1 MSLSKKIATNTLIQI
16 IGKVLST
23 ALGLFSLALITRYLG
38 QSGYGEYTTVINYLT
53 IFAVLADFGLTLVTV
68 QMISGVEK
76 GEKENKILNNLFTFR
91 LISIILFLALSPIV
105 LFFIP
110 YSASI
115 KIGILI
121 TAPFFIFPALTQII
135 VGLLQK
141 RLKMGKAVIA
151 EVSSRLVL
159 IVGIVLAWQM
169 KAGLNGILLAT
180 LASGASSFI
189 LHYILARNLAQFKL
203 AWDFEFWKMIIK
215 KSWPLAITIVL
226 NLLYLRT
233 DIIFLSL
240 YKSSAEVGI
249 YGAAYRVIDV
259 LTTIPFMFAGLI
271 LPIITTAWLEK
282 RKAYFKKTLQRAFD
296 FMIIIS
302 LPLLVGGIML
312 ARPIMIAVAGEDF
325 AASGQILSLLMVAVT
340 FIFAGTMFSHAV
352 IAIDKQ
358 KKLIGFYIFTS
369 ISALLGYLILIP
381 LYSSV
386 GAAIVT
392 IYSEAI
398 IAIFSAYCVYKYT
411 KFLPTINTFLKT
423 VIASFI
429 MGFFLYFYPNDLS
442 AGFLNLII
450 IIILAGLIYGL
461 FLFLL
466 GGINIHDLKI
476 MFKKT
481 KPTQSYKSING
492 I

>member
-1 MSLSKKIATNTLIQI
+1 MSLSKKIAKNTLIQI
-16 IGKVLST
+16 IGKVVST
-23 ALGLFSLALITRYLG
+23 ALGLFSLGLITRYLG
-38 QSGYGEYTTVINYLT
+38 QSGYGDYTTVINFLT

-68 QMISGVEK
+68 QMISGVQK

-91 LISIILFLALSPIV
+91 LVTIVLFLALSPII
-105 LFFIP
+105 LYFMP
-110 YSASI
+110 YSGAI

-151 EVSSRLVL
+151 EVSSRVVL
-159 IVGIVLAWQM
+159 IIGVALAWYFET
-169 KAGLNGILLAT
+169 GLNGILVAT

-189 LHYILARNLAQFKL
+189 IHYLLARDLAKFKL
-203 AWDFEFWKMIIK
+203 SWDFDFWKKILK
-215 KSWPLAITIVL
+215 QSWPLAITIVL

-240 YKSSAEVGI
+240 YKSSSEVGI

-271 LPIITTAWLEK
+271 LPILTMAWIEK
-282 RKAYFKKTLQRAFD
+282 KKDYFKKTLQRSFD
-296 FMIIIS
+296 FMIIVA
-302 LPLLVGGIML
+302 LPLLVGGVMLAKPIML
-312 ARPIMIAVAGEDF
+312 AVAGEEF
-325 AASGQILSLLMVAVT
+325 IASGKILALLIVAVA
-340 FIFAGTMFSHAV
+340 FIFAGTIFSHAV

-369 ISALLGYLILIP
+369 ITALLGYITLIP

-411 KFLPTINTFLKT
+411 KYLPNIKIVLKSI
-423 VIASFI
+423 IASFI
-429 MGFFLYFYPNDLS
+429 MGLFLYFYPEQLS
-442 AGFLNLII
+442 AGFLNIGIVITLGAIV
-450 IIILAGLIYGL
+450 YGL
-461 FLFLL
+461 FLFIL
-466 GGINIHDLKI
+466 GGISMDDIKLL
-476 MFKKT
+476 FKKT
-481 KPTQSYKSING
+481 KPSQSYK
-492 I
+492 

>member
-1 MSLSKKIATNTLIQI
+1 MSLSKKIAKNTLIQI
-16 IGKVLST
+16 IGKVAST
-23 ALGLFSLALITRYLG
+23 ALGLFSLGLITRYLG
-38 QSGYGEYTTVINYLT
+38 QSGYGDYTTVINFLT

-68 QMISGVEK
+68 QMISGVQK
-76 GEKENKILNNLFTFR
+76 GDKENKILNNLFTFR
-91 LISIILFLALSPIV
+91 LVTIILFLALSPII
-105 LFFIP
+105 LYFMP
-110 YSASI
+110 YGAAI

-141 RLKMGKAVIA
+141 RLKMGKAVVA
-151 EVSSRLVL
+151 EISSRVVL
-159 IVGIVLAWQM
+159 IFGIALAWYFE
-169 KAGLNGILLAT
+169 AGLNGILFAT
-180 LASGASSFI
+180 LVSGASSFI
-189 LHYILARNLAQFKL
+189 IHYLLAKDLAKFKL
-203 AWDFEFWKMIIK
+203 SWDFDFWKKILK
-215 KSWPLAITIVL
+215 QSWPLAITIVL

-271 LPIITTAWLEK
+271 LPILTMAWVEK
-282 RKAYFKKTLQRAFD
+282 KKAYFKKTLQRAFD
-296 FMIIIS
+296 FMIIVA
-302 LPLLVGGIML
+302 LPLLVGGVMLAKPIML
-312 ARPIMIAVAGEDF
+312 AVAGEEF
-325 AASGQILSLLMVAVT
+325 IASGKVLSLLIVAVA

-358 KKLIGFYIFTS
+358 RKLIGFYIFTS
-369 ISALLGYLILIP
+369 ITALLGYVTLIP

-411 KFLPTINTFLKT
+411 KYLPNIKIVLKSI
-423 VIASFI
+423 IASFA
-429 MGFFLYFYPNDLS
+429 MGLFIYFYPDRLI
-442 AGFLNLII
+442 AGFLNLGIVI
-450 IIILAGLIYGL
+450 TTAAIVYGL

-466 GGINIHDLKI
+466 GGISMDDIKLL
-476 MFKKT
+476 FKKT
-481 KPTQSYKSING
+481 KPSQSYK
-492 I
+492 

>member
-1 MSLSKKIATNTLIQI
+1 MSLSKKIAKNTIIQI

-38 QSGYGEYTTVINYLT
+38 KSGYGDYTTVINFLT

-68 QMISGVEK
+68 QMISGVPE

-91 LISIILFLALSPIV
+91 LVTIVLFLALSPVI
-105 LFFIP
+105 LYFIP

-141 RLKMGKAVIA
+141 RLRMGKAVIA
-151 EVSSRLVL
+151 EVSSRVVL
-159 IVGIVLAWQM
+159 IIGVALAWYM
-169 KAGLNGILLAT
+169 KTGLNGILLAT
-180 LASGASSFI
+180 LVSGASSFI
-189 LHYILARNLAQFKL
+189 LHYILAKDLAKFKL
-203 AWDFEFWKMIIK
+203 SWDFLFWKKILK
-215 KSWPLAITIVL
+215 QSWPLAITIVL

-271 LPIITTAWLEK
+271 LPILTMAWIDK
-282 RKAYFKKTLQRAFD
+282 KKAYFKKTLQRAFD
-296 FMIIIS
+296 FMIIVAI
-302 LPLLVGGIML
+302 PLLVGGVMLAKPIML
-312 ARPIMIAVAGEDF
+312 AVAGEEF
-325 AASGQILSLLMVAVT
+325 IASGKILSLLIVAVA

-369 ISALLGYLILIP
+369 LTALLGYITLIP
-381 LYSSV
+381 LYSGV

-392 IYSEAI
+392 IYSEVI
-398 IAIFSAYCVYKYT
+398 IASFSAYCVYKYT
-411 KFLPTINTFLKT
+411 KFLPNIRTVLKSI
-423 VIASFI
+423 IASLI
-429 MGFFLYFYPNDLS
+429 MGLFLYLYPAHLS
-442 AGFLNLII
+442 VGFLNLGLTV
-450 IIILAGLIYGL
+450 ILAALIYGL

-466 GGINIHDLKI
+466 GGISRQDIKLLFN
-476 MFKKT
+476 KT
-481 KPTQSYKSING
+481 KPSQSYK
-492 I
+492 